1 MWLKSSTLLHERRTS
16 ISFRAQSCAWNWAK
30 VSQKVDSV
38 LRKDESS
45 VYRIILVF
53 TKDSPVISLA
63 EETTTQQVLKQ
74 SELEIL
80 FAISNNI
87 QILSYQ
93 CSEFPSR
100 FIHCEDA
107 PVILFKKE
115 NRELN
120 SSKVISII
128 GLRKESD
135 HGRKSCQKIVEQL
148 APHQPIT
155 VSNLSKS
162 CF

>member
-80 FAISNNI
+80 FAI
-87 QILSYQ
+87 
-93 CSEFPSR
+93 
-100 FIHCEDA
+100 
-107 PVILFKKE
+107 
-115 NRELN
+115 
-120 SSKVISII
+120 
-128 GLRKESD
+128 
-135 HGRKSCQKIVEQL
+135 
-148 APHQPIT
+148 
-155 VSNLSKS
+155 
-162 CF
+162 